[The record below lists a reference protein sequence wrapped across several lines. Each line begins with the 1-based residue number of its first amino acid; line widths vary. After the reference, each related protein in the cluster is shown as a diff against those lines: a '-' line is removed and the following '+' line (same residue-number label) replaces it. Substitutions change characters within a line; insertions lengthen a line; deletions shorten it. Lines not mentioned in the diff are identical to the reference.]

1 MSITMNVGSKNKSGS
16 KIIAPRPLKTPT
28 VSPIIEQHFP
38 KIEDLEAAVAFDSDE
53 DCYGSDIDSG
63 ENELQQIFGG
73 ALNCTNVYHDED
85 FPLYD
90 SDDLP
95 SVNFERPQISIAFP
109 VLGASPAPSLE
120 RLIPSR
126 SKNPMAMNNSF
137 YEYSDKKRSPVAQHI
152 TGQLIFS
159 FTQSPHQARHRSYS
173 EPVLPIAE
181 IGRTEV
187 GSYG

>member
-1 MSITMNVGSKNKSGS
+1 MSITINVGSKNKSGS

-28 VSPIIEQHFP
+28 ISPVIEQHFP
-38 KIEDLEAAVAFDSDE
+38 KIEDLEAAVAYDSCDE
-53 DCYGSDIDSG
+53 DCYGSDVDSG

-73 ALNCTNVYHDED
+73 ALNCTNVYDEE
-85 FPLYD
+85 FSLYD
-90 SDDLP
+90 SDDNIPTL
-95 SVNFERPQISIAFP
+95 NFDRPQLTMAFP

-120 RLIPSR
+120 RMIPSR
-126 SKNPMAMNNSF
+126 SKNPMSLNTGF
-137 YEYSDKKRSPVAQHI
+137 YEYVDKKRSPAAQHI
-152 TGQLIFS
+152 AGQLIFS
-159 FTQSPHQARHRSYS
+159 FAQSPQSRHRSYS